1 MEIASRAV
9 ALSTRRSKTL
19 FHKKW
24 FVVRFRRFPPGRGW
38 RADALDGEEEEEEEL
53 DDEEEKE
60 EEEQGIARE
69 KGEGGGAGGGGKGGG
84 GGDKTQ

>member
-19 FHKKW
+19 FHKKC

-38 RADALDGEEEEEEEL
+38 RADALDGEEEEEEL

-60 EEEQGIARE
+60 EEEKGVARE

-84 GGDKTQ
+84 GGGDKTQ